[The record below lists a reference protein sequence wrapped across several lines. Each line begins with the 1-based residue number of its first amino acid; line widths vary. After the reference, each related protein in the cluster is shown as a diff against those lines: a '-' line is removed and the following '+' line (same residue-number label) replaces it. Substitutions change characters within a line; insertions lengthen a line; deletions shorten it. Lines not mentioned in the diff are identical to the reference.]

1 MSELGGEDVKR
12 FHWSSHLTR
21 TSESLNKVGK
31 KMVIQKNL
39 SLRSIL
45 ELIGINQTRNF
56 KSRKDLVLRLLWKD
70 NYKLVD

>member
-1 MSELGGEDVKR
+1 VYELGGEDVKR

-31 KMVIQKNL
+31 KAIQKNL

-45 ELIGINQTRNF
+45 ELIDMNHTRN
-56 KSRKDLVLRLLWKD
+56 LA
-70 NYKLVD
+70 

>member
-31 KMVIQKNL
+31 KKAIQKNL

-45 ELIGINQTRNF
+45 ELIGMNHTRN
-56 KSRKDLVLRLLWKD
+56 LA
-70 NYKLVD
+70 